1 MGRALV
7 VLVTATFVA
16 APPPAPF
23 LVPQTSA
30 PGQVTPARP
39 LPPGATT
46 AKGTAVIRGTV
57 VAMDTGAPLRRVQ
70 ISAFGN
76 TPDARGTRVTST
88 DDQGRYELREL
99 VAGRYTINA
108 SKAGFVSL
116 QYGQR
121 RPVER
126 GTPVEVADGQVV
138 DKVTLALPRGG
149 VITGRISDDIG
160 EPIAAVQV
168 QAFRY
173 GFLPGGRRPMPV
185 PQGGGQTDDTGA
197 FRLYGLP
204 PGDYFVS
211 ARPSGFSQ
219 LNARLATGDSDQG
232 FAPTYYP
239 GTPSITD
246 AQQVAIGVGQEV
258 DGISFGLTPT
268 RLSRISG
275 RVIGWPSTRGMGFIS
290 ATPDEGIMMGGMTGS
305 GQLQPEG
312 DFEMRSVPP
321 GRWVLQV
328 QQRGPRN
335 GEELVGMTTVT
346 VAGNDLTNVTITMQR
361 PGTIRGRVDFEGGVP
376 STVRASQVLVYAE
389 PVDRR
394 PGAFVP
400 GPPETADDFTFHA
413 RTGFGPV
420 LLRVGGAA
428 GWHLKAVEADG
439 EDVTDS
445 PMTVAPG
452 TELTGVRVLL
462 TQSVTKLTGS
472 VRNDRGDAVLDA
484 VVVVFPDVETRWT
497 FGSRFIRSTRP
508 DTEGRY
514 ELTALPPSN
523 GYRIVAV
530 PSLEDGQAYDPDFL
544 TSVHDSAERLS
555 LTAGETK
562 AVDLRLRP

>member
-1 MGRALV
+1 M
-7 VLVTATFVA
+7 
-16 APPPAPF
+16 
-23 LVPQTSA
+23 
-30 PGQVTPARP
+30 
-39 LPPGATT
+39 
-46 AKGTAVIRGTV
+46 IRGTV

-138 DKVTLALPRGG
+138 DKVTIALPRGG

-160 EPIAAVQV
+160 EPIADVHV

-173 GFLPGGRRPMPV
+173 GFLSGGRRPMPA

-211 ARPSGFSQ
+211 ARPNGFSQ

-246 AQQVAIGVGQEV
+246 AQQIALGVGQEV
-258 DGISFGLTPT
+258 DGISFALTPT

-290 ATPDEGIMMGGMTGS
+290 ATPDEGVMMGGM
-305 GQLQPEG
+305 
-312 DFEMRSVPP
+312 M
-321 GRWVLQV
+321 
-328 QQRGPRN
+328 
-335 GEELVGMTTVT
+335 
-346 VAGNDLTNVTITMQR
+346 
-361 PGTIRGRVDFEGGVP
+361 
-376 STVRASQVLVYAE
+376 
-389 PVDRR
+389 
-394 PGAFVP
+394 
-400 GPPETADDFTFHA
+400 
-413 RTGFGPV
+413 
-420 LLRVGGAA
+420 
-428 GWHLKAVEADG
+428 
-439 EDVTDS
+439 
-445 PMTVAPG
+445 APG
-452 TELTGVRVLL
+452 SSSPRATSRCAAC
-462 TQSVTKLTGS
+462 
-472 VRNDRGDAVLDA
+472 RLDA
-484 VVVVFPDVETRWT
+484 GCCRS
-497 FGSRFIRSTRP
+497 SREAHAAARS
-508 DTEGRY
+508 
-514 ELTALPPSN
+514 S
-523 GYRIVAV
+523 
-530 PSLEDGQAYDPDFL
+530 
-544 TSVHDSAERLS
+544 SA
-555 LTAGETK
+555 
-562 AVDLRLRP
+562 